1 MKAALCKSLDG
12 PDAVVIEE
20 IADPVPG
27 PGEVVVRVRA
37 VALNFFDTLI
47 LRNKYQFKPALPFS
61 PGSEAAGDIESVGPG
76 VTGYKPGDR
85 VICYGFTGGAAREK
99 LVAPV
104 STLIPLPD
112 KVSYDVGAGV
122 TVTYGTGYYGLK
134 NRGELKAGETLAV
147 LGASGGAGLAAVEL
161 GRRMGAKV
169 IACASTPE
177 KLAVCRDHG
186 AEVLINYETE
196 DLKDA
201 LRKATEGKGVDVVY
215 DCVGDRFAEPA
226 IRSMAWKGRFL
237 VIGFAAG
244 QIPRIPLNLTLLKN
258 CDIRGVFWGES
269 LKREPDDNRENMA
282 QVLAWLADGSL
293 KLHIGASY
301 PLEKIVDGLKAF
313 EARAVTGKLIITL

>member
-20 IADPVPG
+20 IAEPVPG
-27 PGEVVVRVRA
+27 EGEVLVRVRA
-37 VALNFFDTLI
+37 AALNFFDALI
-47 LRNKYQFKPALPFS
+47 LRGKYQFKPALPFS
-61 PGSEAAGDIESVGPG
+61 PGSEAAGDIEQVGPG
-76 VTGYKPGDR
+76 VKGFKAGDR
-85 VICYGFTGGAAREK
+85 VICYGFTGGAVREK
-99 LVAPV
+99 LVAKV
-104 STLIPLPD
+104 ETLFPLPA
-112 KVSYDVGAGV
+112 KVGYDVGAGV

-134 NRGELKAGETLAV
+134 DRGQLKAGETLAV

-169 IACASTPE
+169 IACASTAE
-177 KLAVCRDHG
+177 KLAVCKQHG

-196 DLKDA
+196 DLKEA
-201 LRKATEGKGVDVVY
+201 LRKATGGKGVDVVY
-215 DCVGDRFAEPA
+215 DCVGDKYAEPA
-226 IRSMAWKGRFL
+226 IRAMAWNGRFL

-244 QIPRIPLNLTLLKN
+244 QIPKIPLNLTLLKS

-269 LKREPDDNRENMA
+269 LKREPAANQANMA

-301 PLEKIVDGLKAF
+301 PMAKIVDALKAF
-313 EARAVTGKLIITL
+313 EARAVTGKLIITI